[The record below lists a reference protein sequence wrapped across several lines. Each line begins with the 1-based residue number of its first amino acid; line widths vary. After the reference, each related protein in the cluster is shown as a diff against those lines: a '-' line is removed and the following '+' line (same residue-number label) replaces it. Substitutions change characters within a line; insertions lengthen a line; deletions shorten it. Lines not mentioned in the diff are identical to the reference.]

1 MTNIYNINFIN
12 AINDYYYLIN
22 KEYSKRVVL
31 KIVSDRYK
39 LNHDQR
45 TIIYRGILNEKIV
58 SNIKP
63 RLIEENYFDILTID
77 GFNVLLRIFHY
88 LLGRPLFVSNDGLLR
103 DAGRWD
109 EKFTDNIVFKN
120 ALMLFLKNLNIIN
133 VQEIY
138 VYFDYKFNSKNVY
151 LKNIIL
157 NLLENFEGFN
167 KKVNFIWSDNVDREI
182 KLNSRGVLA
191 TSDCEVLISNNAKI
205 FDLARMI
212 LEKKFNAEF
221 INIIKFIDKQ

>member
-22 KEYSKRVVL
+22 REYSKRVVL

-45 TIIYRGILNEKIV
+45 TIVYRGILNEKIV
-58 SNIKP
+58 LNIKP
-63 RLIEENYFDILTID
+63 RLIEDNCFDILTVD

-88 LLGRPLFVSNDGLLR
+88 LLGRPLFISNDGLLR
-103 DAGRWD
+103 DAGKWD
-109 EKFTDNIVFKN
+109 EKFIDNVVFKN
-120 ALMLFLKNLNIIN
+120 ALMLFLKSLNIIN
-133 VQEIY
+133 VEEIC
-138 VYFDYKFNSKNVY
+138 VYFDDKFNSKNIH

-157 NLLENFEGFN
+157 NFLENFEGLN
-167 KKVNFIWSDNVDREI
+167 SKKVNFIWSNNVDKDI
-182 KLNSRGVLA
+182 KFKNKGVLA
-191 TSDCEVLISNNAKI
+191 TSDCEILISNNAKI

-212 LEKKFNAEF
+212 LEKEFNAEF
-221 INIIKFIDKQ
+221 VNVFKFIK

>member
-22 KEYSKRVVL
+22 REYSKRVVL

-45 TIIYRGILNEKIV
+45 TIVYRGILNEKIV
-58 SNIKP
+58 LNIKP
-63 RLIEENYFDILTID
+63 RLIEDNCFDILTVD

-88 LLGRPLFVSNDGLLR
+88 LLGRPLFISNDGLLR
-103 DAGRWD
+103 DAGKWD
-109 EKFTDNIVFKN
+109 EKFIDNVVFKN
-120 ALMLFLKNLNIIN
+120 ALMLFLKSLNIIN
-133 VQEIY
+133 VEEIC
-138 VYFDYKFNSKNVY
+138 VYFDDKFNSKNIH

-157 NLLENFEGFN
+157 NFLENFEGLNF
-167 KKVNFIWSDNVDREI
+167 KKINFIWSNSVDKDI
-182 KLNSRGVLA
+182 KFKNKGVLA
-191 TSDCEVLISNNAKI
+191 TSDCEILISNNAKI

-212 LEKKFNAEF
+212 LEKEFNAEF
-221 INIIKFIDKQ
+221 VNVIKFIK